1 MKCPKCQ
8 YITFDSGDRCRN
20 CGYEFSLAA
29 SDAAPDL
36 PIHDADAP
44 IGPLTD
50 LSLAAP
56 AARSEPSPEPEPV
69 VPPPVA
75 PAKAP
80 ITSSFDLPLFGRGR
94 EEAPVV
100 PPTRPPLAVR
110 RPPPAS
116 RPAKSRGDADP
127 RPSRDASEL
136 FSSEAARGKASNA
149 AAVSGRPQAAPGGAR
164 ALAGAIDG
172 LLTIAIDAA
181 VLYFTLRLCGL
192 TFAATLTLPL
202 VPLVA
207 FLALLNGGY
216 FTSFVAAG
224 GQTIGK
230 MAAGIRVI
238 PADPDADA
246 RARVPFGQAVVRAA
260 ASVVSVAPA
269 GLGLLP
275 AFLTPERRALH
286 DRLADT
292 RVVKA

>member
-1 MKCPKCQ
+1 
-8 YITFDSGDRCRN
+8 
-20 CGYEFSLAA
+20 
-29 SDAAPDL
+29 
-36 PIHDADAP
+36 
-44 IGPLTD
+44 
-50 LSLAAP
+50 
-56 AARSEPSPEPEPV
+56 
-69 VPPPVA
+69 
-75 PAKAP
+75 
-80 ITSSFDLPLFGRGR
+80 
-94 EEAPVV
+94 
-100 PPTRPPLAVR
+100 
-110 RPPPAS
+110 PAS
-116 RPAKSRGDADP
+116 RPAKSRRDADP
-127 RPSRDASEL
+127 RPSRDATEL
-136 FSSEAARGKASNA
+136 FPTEAAREPSSDTAGL
-149 AAVSGRPQAAPGGAR
+149 SGRPQAAPGGAR

-172 LLTIAIDAA
+172 LLTVGIDAA

-192 TFAATLTLPL
+192 PFAAALTLPL

-246 RARVPFGQAVVRAA
+246 RTRVPFGQAVVRAA

-275 AFLTPERRALH
+275 AFFTPERRALH